1 MKKSRFK
8 RFVKNFKKDWQ
19 LYLLIL
25 IPAIYIGIFSY
36 GPMYG
41 IQIAF
46 RDFRPIDGIT
56 GSTWVGWKHF
66 ERFLNNPDFWGI
78 LKNTLVLSLYSM
90 TSFPL
95 SIIVALM
102 LNALTQRKYAK
113 CVQIVSYMPYFI
125 STVVLVG
132 MLNMIF
138 SPVYGVYGNLY
149 RLFGGTGFP
158 EDIRKLPETFRHL
171 YVWSGAWQGLGWS
184 TIIYTAALS
193 GVPTELH
200 EAASIDGASR
210 FKRMIHIDIPCILPT
225 ICIMLIMRCGSIIS
239 VGFEKAYLMQ
249 SPLNKDVSEIIS
261 TFVYS
266 FGMSDSRNFS
276 YGAAVGLFNNV
287 VSLAMMVLV
296 NFITKKLSQNEIS
309 FF

>member
-1 MKKSRFK
+1 MKNSKVK
-8 RFVKNFKKDWQ
+8 RFVKNFKRDWQ

-56 GSTWVGWKHF
+56 GSAWVGWEHF
-66 ERFLNNPDFWGI
+66 ERFMNNPDFLAI
-78 LKNTLVLSLYSM
+78 LKNTLILSLYCM
-90 TSFPL
+90 ISFPL
-95 SIIVALM
+95 AVIVALI
-102 LNALTQRKYAK
+102 LNAVAQRKYAK
-113 CVQIVSYMPYFI
+113 FVQMVSYLPYFI
-125 STVVLVG
+125 SVVVLVG

-138 SPVYGVYGNLY
+138 SPVCGVYGNLY

-171 YVWSGAWQGLGWS
+171 YVWSGTWQGLGWA
-184 TIIYTAALS
+184 TIIYTSALS

-210 FKRMIHIDIPCILPT
+210 FQRMIHIDIPSILPT

-261 TFVYS
+261 TYVYS

-276 YGAAVGLFNNV
+276 YGAAIGLFNNV
-287 VSLAMMVLV
+287 VNLVMILLV
-296 NFITKKLSQNEIS
+296 NYITKKLSQDEIS